1 MPEPADPTF
10 CRHQADD
17 CKRLAALALNE
28 SGRKEFADMAEAWLE
43 LAVKIEADQMLVDE
57 LDAIG
62 RQEMDNK
69 R

>member
-17 CKRLAALALNE
+17 CERLSKLALNE
-28 SGRKEFADMAEAWLE
+28 SSRKEFADMAEAWLQ
-43 LAVKIEADQMLVDE
+43 LAVKMEADQMLVDE
-57 LDAIG
+57 LDAIA
-62 RQEMDNK
+62 RQETDNK